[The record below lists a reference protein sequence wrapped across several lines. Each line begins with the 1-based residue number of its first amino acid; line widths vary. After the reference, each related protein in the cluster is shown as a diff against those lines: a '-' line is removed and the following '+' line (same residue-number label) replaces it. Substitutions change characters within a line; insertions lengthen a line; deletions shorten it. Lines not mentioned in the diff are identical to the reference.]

1 MNGWSFDL
9 GQGARLGQ
17 GGYIPQLS
25 LDQSPLL
32 SQSVPSSI
40 PLDQAGGGP
49 GIFGSLMPTYGANGQ
64 MTGQGWGGLALGAI
78 TSGLNAYMGMKQYGL
93 AKDQFAESKK
103 QFGMNFDA
111 QRRTTNAALADRQA
125 ARISSSPSS
134 FASVADYMAKY
145 GIPGG

>member
-1 MNGWSFDL
+1 MSGWSFDL

-64 MTGQGWGGLALGAI
+64 MTGQGWGGLALNAA
-78 TSGLNAYMGMKQYGL
+78 SSMFNAYMGMKQYGL

-111 QRRTTNAALADRQA
+111 QRRTTNASLADRQ
-125 ARISSSPSS
+125 RTRVLDSPGS
-134 FASVADYMAKY
+134 FESVAEYMSKY